1 MKQLLTSLL
10 LLLLPLL
17 GGFLPP
23 AQAQQIVVAQNG
35 SGKFRSIQAAI
46 NSLPNEATKPR
57 VILIKNGTYREK
69 LFIDGKSNIILK
81 GQSEKGTIITISQ
94 ARDAWRCDPVA
105 GPDDWGVATLN
116 MRNSPDITLEN
127 LTFINS
133 YGFEAKGEETID
145 CPADPSGKKK
155 VQKDGHQMVMR
166 TFLGATRITVRHCT
180 FRALGGDTVSPWDT
194 EGGMFYFTDCTLEG
208 GVDFYCPRGW
218 AYIENSRFIC
228 HNMSAAIW
236 HDGSGNRDHKTVLR
250 NCTFEGDDNFKLGR
264 YHRESAFYLLDCK
277 FPKNMADADIYHAT
291 SGPGTPNWGRRVY
304 YSNCHR
310 EGGDFAWHRDN
321 LNTAE
326 NAPQPRQMTA
336 NWTFGGRWN
345 PDPKSPKITAVAAPG
360 VDSVAEKMLLYQRSV
375 GGWPKAIGDV
385 KVDYAKP
392 LSAAQR
398 ASLRDEASRND
409 ATIDNN
415 ATIREI
421 RYLAEAF
428 QKTNNLA
435 YRSAA
440 EKGISYLLKMQY
452 PNGGFPQYYPDNSG
466 YRHAITYNDN
476 AMIQALEVLREV
488 AEQKGNFGIMN
499 SGLIPGAK
507 QAVARGLDCIL
518 KTQYVQNGKL
528 TAWCA
533 QHDEKT
539 LLPVKARAFELA
551 SLSGME
557 TVNIVRFLME
567 VDNPSP
573 EIKKS
578 VAAAVAWLDAVKLS
592 GYAVKLI
599 NAPQEPTG
607 KDRVIVPEA
616 GSVIWARFY
625 DLETN
630 KPIYVG
636 REGVKKATLAEIEN
650 ERRAGYAYAGVWPS
664 NLLTKEY
671 PRWQKKWG
679 ATSVTGTKL

>member
-1 MKQLLTSLL
+1 MKQFFHSLVLL
-10 LLLLPLL
+10 LLL
-17 GGFLPP
+17 GGFLSPS
-23 AQAQQIVVAQNG
+23 QAQQIVVAQNG
-35 SGKFRSIQAAI
+35 SGKFRTIQEAI
-46 NSLPNEATKPR
+46 NSLPNEASKPR

-69 LFIDGKSNIILK
+69 LFIDGKSNITLK

-94 ARDAWRCDPVA
+94 ARDAWRCDPVKGA
-105 GPDDWGVATLN
+105 DDWGVATLN

-133 YGFEAKGEETID
+133 YGFDAKGETTID
-145 CPADPSGKKK
+145 CPADPSGKKV
-155 VQKDGHQMVMR
+155 VQKDGHQMAMR
-166 TFLGATRITVRHCT
+166 TFGGATRITVRHCT

-194 EGGMFYFTDCTLEG
+194 EGGMFYFQNCTLEG

-236 HDGSGNRDHKTVLR
+236 HDGSGNRDSKTVLK

-264 YHRESAFYLLDCK
+264 YHRESQFYLIDCK
-277 FPKNMADADIYHAT
+277 FPKNMADADIYHSP

-304 YSNCHR
+304 YANCHR
-310 EGGDFAWHRDN
+310 EGGDYAWHKDN

-326 NAPQPRQMTA
+326 NAPQVRAITA

-345 PDPKSPKITAVAAPG
+345 PDRKSPAITASTAPAAI
-360 VDSVAEKMLLYQRSV
+360 DTIAEKMLVYQRSV
-375 GGWPKAIGDV
+375 GGWPKAVGDV
-385 KVDYAKP
+385 KVDYSKP
-392 LSAAQR
+392 LSAAKK
-398 ASLRDEASRND
+398 AATLDDANRND
-409 ATIDNN
+409 ATIDND
-415 ATIREI
+415 ATTREI
-421 RYLAEAF
+421 KYLMEAF
-428 QKTNNLA
+428 KKTNNQA

-440 EKGISYLLKMQY
+440 QKGIQYLLKMQY
-452 PNGGFPQYYPDNSG
+452 PNGGFPQFYPDMSN
-466 YRHAITYNDN
+466 YRHYITYNDN
-476 AMIQALEVLREV
+476 AMIRVLVLLRDV
-488 AEQKGNFGIMN
+488 AQQKGNFAIVN
-499 SGLIPGAK
+499 SALIP
-507 QAVARGLDCIL
+507 QAQAAVTRGIDCIL

-539 LLPVKARAFELA
+539 LLPAKARAFELA

-557 TVNIVRFLME
+557 TVEIVEFLMA
-567 VDNPSP
+567 VDKPSP

-578 VAAAVAWLDAVKLS
+578 IEAAVAWLDAVKLS

-599 NAPQEPTG
+599 DAPKEPTG
-607 KDRVIVPEA
+607 KDRVIVPEP

-636 REGVKKATLAEIEN
+636 RDGVKKATLAEIEN
-650 ERRAGYAYAGVWPS
+650 ERRAGYAYAGTWGAK
-664 NLLTKEY
+664 LLAKEY
-671 PRWQKKWG
+671 PKWQQKWANTTG
-679 ATSVTGTKL
+679 AKL